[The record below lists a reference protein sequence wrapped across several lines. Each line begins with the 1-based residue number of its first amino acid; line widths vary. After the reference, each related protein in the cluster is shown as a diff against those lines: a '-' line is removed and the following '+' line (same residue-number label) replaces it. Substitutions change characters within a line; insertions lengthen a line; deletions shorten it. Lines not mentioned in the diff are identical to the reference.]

1 MKWTKVR
8 AGVYRSG
15 KYELRQ
21 AYSRASK
28 DGWMICTD
36 DDSWHD
42 STRLLSG
49 AKKRAETHAA
59 QQAKITETAAKA
71 EAKIPK
77 VDLLNASPHQF
88 CETLRLAASIGVT
101 DAIASNAARSA
112 HDLAALLCEREKYR
126 YEHVNMLHEAY
137 ESGQMFMELRGQPTN
152 MTWGTTTD
160 SGWQETEHG
169 RVRVRI
175 TEGKRP

>member
-42 STRLLSG
+42 SSRLLAG
-49 AKKRAETHAA
+49 AKKRAEAHAA
-59 QQAKITETAAKA
+59 AQVKQSTERLSVAIK
-71 EAKIPK
+71 K
-77 VDLLNASPHQF
+77 VDLLNASPQLF
-88 CETLRLAASIGVT
+88 CETLFLAAKLGVG
-101 DAIASNAARSA
+101 DAMASLPSRSD
-112 HDLAALLCEREKYR
+112 HELAALLCEREKYR
-126 YEHVNMLHEAY
+126 YEHVRMLHEAY
-137 ESGQMFMELRGQPTN
+137 ESGHMFMELRGQPTN

-175 TEGKRP
+175 TEGKHS

>member
-21 AYSRASK
+21 AYSRATP

-42 STRLLSG
+42 SSRLLAS
-49 AKKRAETHAA
+49 AKRRVEEHAA
-59 QQAKITETAAKA
+59 QESKTAAKVA
-71 EAKIPK
+71 KNEAKIVK

-101 DAIASNAARSA
+101 DSMANVEARSA
-112 HDLAALLCEREKYR
+112 HDLAALLCVRGKYR

-137 ESGQMFMELRGQPTN
+137 ESGQMFMALRGQPTN
-152 MTWGTTTD
+152 MTWGTTTER
-160 SGWQETEHG
+160 SGVTEHG
-169 RVRVRI
+169 SYSVRF
-175 TEGKRP
+175 TEGKRS

>member
-42 STRLLSG
+42 SSRLLSG
-49 AKKRAETHAA
+49 AKKRAEAHAA
-59 QQAKITETAAKA
+59 AETKQRKATEETALAA
-71 EAKIPK
+71 TNYIK

-101 DAIASNAARSA
+101 DAIASLPSRSD
-112 HDLAALLCEREKYR
+112 HELAALLCQPEKYR
-126 YEHVNMLHEAY
+126 YEHVRMLHEAY
-137 ESGQMFMELRGQPTN
+137 ESGLMFMELRGQPTN
-152 MTWGTTTD
+152 MKWGT
-160 SGWQETEHG
+160 
-169 RVRVRI
+169 
-175 TEGKRP
+175 KP

>member
-21 AYSRASK
+21 AYSRATK

-42 STRLLSG
+42 SSRSFAG
-49 AKKRAETHAA
+49 AKKRAEMHAA
-59 QQAKITETAAKA
+59 DQIKQAVKVAKN
-71 EAKIPK
+71 EAKIVK
-77 VDLLNASPHQF
+77 VDLLNASPSQF

-101 DAIASNAARSA
+101 DAMANITARSA
-112 HDLAALLCEREKYR
+112 HDLAAMLCEREKYR

-137 ESGQMFMELRGQPTN
+137 ESGQMFMELHGQPTN
-152 MTWGTTTD
+152 MTW
-160 SGWQETEHG
+160 SES
-169 RVRVRI
+169 
-175 TEGKRP
+175 

>member
-21 AYSRASK
+21 AYSRATP
-28 DGWMICTD
+28 DGWMITTD
-36 DDSWHD
+36 DDSYHN
-42 STRLLSG
+42 SSRLLAG
-49 AKKRAETHAA
+49 AKRRAEEHAA
-59 QQAKITETAAKA
+59 AENKQRRKA
-71 EAKIPK
+71 EEAALAETNYKK
-77 VDLLNASPHQF
+77 VDLLNCSPHQF

-101 DAIASNAARSA
+101 DAMANIEARSA

-137 ESGQMFMELRGQPTN
+137 ESGQMFMVSRGLPTD
-152 MTWGTTTD
+152 MRWD
-160 SGWQETEHG
+160 
-169 RVRVRI
+169 
-175 TEGKRP
+175 KP